1 MATQAN
7 SFENF
12 EEDAGS
18 GGSVGG
24 RVRREEADPY
34 RLRPIPN
41 EEIYFYKK
49 AIDNSRVMRQADPR
63 ARARC
68 WRWIAT
74 TAAGTLLLAALLWP
88 NVYGMAAGYQIEAL
102 KLQQQRL
109 LAERSALELEEARL
123 LDPEKLEEL
132 ARAQSFIDPAP
143 AQVVYLPPT
152 PDGSLAALHARS
164 K

>member
-12 EEDAGS
+12 EAEAGS
-18 GGSVGG
+18 GGSARR
-24 RVRREEADPY
+24 RVRREKADPY

-49 AIDNSRVMRQADPR
+49 VIDNSRVMRQADPR
-63 ARARC
+63 GRARC

-88 NVYGMAAGYQIEAL
+88 GVYGMAAGYQIESL
-102 KLQQQRL
+102 KVEQQRL
-109 LAERSALELEEARL
+109 LAERSALEAEEASL
-123 LDPEKLEEL
+123 LSPEKLEEL
-132 ARAQSFIDPAP
+132 ARQQNFIDPAP
-143 AQVVYLPPT
+143 TQVVYLPPAA
-152 PDGSLAALHARS
+152 DSSLAALHPRS